1 PNQPYAPMS
10 LEELC
15 ARWPIVTFPRH
26 SQPHLSLLRVLEI
39 KGVDDARIHFVSSIA
54 ASQQLIQE
62 GLAVGALPEAACI
75 KEDSRRPLTIV
86 PCVARL
92 PSLQLVAS
100 WRVNPLHSLSE
111 VVIDTALREMHSY
124 TQHISTAIA
133 PPAQGVF
140 KT

>member
-1 PNQPYAPMS
+1 MIPTLS
-10 LEELC
+10 LHDAL
-15 ARWPIVTFPRH
+15 PISFPRH
-26 SQPHLSLLRVLEI
+26 SQPHLSLLRVLEME
-39 KGVDDARIHFVSSIA
+39 GVDDARIHFVSSIA

-75 KEDSRRPLTIV
+75 KDSNEHSLSIL
-86 PCVARL
+86 PCIANL

-111 VVIDTALREMHSY
+111 VVIHAALKEMHHY
-124 TQHISTAIA
+124 AEHNPTAIA
-133 PPAQGVF
+133 PSAQGVF